1 MPKFNLLKHGFILA
15 GFALAIPTIVL
26 SQEVTVSQEFV
37 RLDSKGVAVLDNG
50 PTTPPPLGLHPNLEL
65 RKPNLDALT
74 NLPRRPFA
82 SLATPLTFPNVKN
95 NEVATSN
102 ANFFGFDGL
111 DHRDQRVAG
120 TGAFANTQF
129 SLEPPDQGFCVGNA
143 FALETV
149 NTALAVYRKDNGALL
164 AGPTA
169 LNQFFNLQPEVI
181 RSATPVFGD
190 FTSDP
195 RCFYDAQTN
204 RFFVTLLQIDVD
216 PATGNLLGGSSLLI
230 AVSQTGD
237 PTKHWNLFRLHTTND
252 GFGCPCFGDQPLIGF
267 DANGFFLSTNA
278 FSLVTGNFAGNQ
290 LYAMSKLFL
299 AAGAPPPFVLHISFP
314 PAFSADGSLPFSI
327 HPASNTRGNEGA
339 HFGTEYYLSSF
350 DITSVLENKLN
361 VWALQNTS
369 LLNFPPGPNTKFHLF
384 RKAIASE
391 VYGVPPDA
399 FQKMGTLPLGSVVNP
414 GVFEILATNEHRMQQ
429 VTFSDGRLWSAVTTG
444 LTSPGETDLKAGIAW
459 FSVQVETEEG
469 SLEAQVQEQGYVAL
483 ANGSVFF
490 PAVGVNAEGN
500 AAIGFSVSSPTRFPS
515 TGYVK
520 LGGAGNA
527 DKIHIA
533 GMGVNSEDG
542 FTGYPSQVA
551 VPPPCISPVLCEA
564 RWGDYGA
571 ASVDADGVIWL
582 AGEYIGP
589 RPRTTLANWGTF
601 ITRLTLGDNEN

>member
-1 MPKFNLLKHGFILA
+1 MYTSKLIKHWYVLSGLA
-15 GFALAIPTIVL
+15 LVVPTMVL

-37 RLDSKGVAVLDNG
+37 RLESKGVSVLDNG
-50 PTTPPPLGLHPNLEL
+50 PTTPPPTVFNPKLETRKQSLDNL
-65 RKPNLDALT
+65 T
-74 NLPRRPFA
+74 HLPQTGFA
-82 SLATPLTFPNVKN
+82 RLATPLTFPSVKN
-95 NEVATSN
+95 NEVANSN
-102 ANFFGFDGL
+102 QNFFGFDGL
-111 DHRDQRVAG
+111 DHRDQRFAG

-129 SLEPPDQGFCVGNA
+129 SSEPPDQGFCIGNS

-149 NTALAVYRKDNGALL
+149 NTALAVYNKENGALL

-169 LNQFFNLQPEVI
+169 LNQFFGLQPEI
-181 RSATPVFGD
+181 NRTTGVFGD

-195 RCFYDAQTN
+195 RCFYDASTN

-216 PATGNLLGGSSLLI
+216 PSTGNFLAGSSILI

-237 PTKHWNLFRLHTTND
+237 PTKHWNLFRLHTTAH
-252 GFGCPCFGDQPLIGF
+252 GVGCPCFGDQPLIGF
-267 DANGFFLSTNA
+267 DANGLFLSTNA

-299 AAGAPPPFVLHISFP
+299 AAGAPPPFVLRISLP
-314 PAFSADGSLPFSI
+314 PSFFADGSLPFSV
-327 HPASNTRGNEGA
+327 HPASNTRGNEAA

-350 DITSVLENKLN
+350 DITSALENKLV
-361 VWALQNTS
+361 VWALQNTT
-369 LLNFPPGPNTKFHLF
+369 LLNFPPGPNTIFHLF
-384 RKAIASE
+384 RKVIASE

-399 FQKMGTLPLGSVVNP
+399 TQKLGTLPLGSVVNP

-429 VTFSDGRLWSAVTTG
+429 VTFADERLWSAVTTG
-444 LTSPGETDLKAGIAW
+444 LTSPGESNLKAGIAW

-469 SLEAQVQEQGYVAL
+469 RLDAEVEEQGYVAL
-483 ANGSVFF
+483 ANGNVFF

-520 LGGAGNA
+520 LGGSGNA

-533 GMGVNSEDG
+533 GVGVNSEDG
-542 FTGYPSQVA
+542 FTGYPSQVS

-571 ASVDADGVIWL
+571 AAVDADGSIWL

-589 RPRTTLANWGTF
+589 RPRSVLANWGTF
-601 ITRLTLGDNEN
+601 ITRLTLGENDN